1 MVSPG
6 GKPWTGT
13 DVGIANLFFFR
24 IPGLR
29 TRGIVTVGNASELG
43 RLSGN
48 ARSCPRIQPIRITS
62 GIAGKAGGNVTP
74 STGSNTG
81 NNILGFGNE
90 IVCSNEFETRNG
102 SRPGEATWT

>member
-29 TRGIVTVGNASELG
+29 TRGIVTVRNASELG

-62 GIAGKAGGNVTP
+62 GIAGKTGGNVTL
-74 STGSNTG
+74 SIGSNTG
-81 NNILGFGNE
+81 NAIPGFGNE
-90 IVCSNEFETRNG
+90 IGCYNESETRNG
-102 SRPGEATWT
+102 FRPDESTWT